1 MKITKDLIAKGNKCR
16 SGQKHK
22 KQWIV
27 IHETANKS
35 KGAGAKNHAKY
46 LHNLAKA
53 DSTYLSWHYTVDD
66 KDIIQHIPD
75 DEIAWHAG
83 DGNKPDGGNYAGI
96 GIEICINPES
106 DFEVAKQKAAELV
119 AHLLAKHNLPI
130 SAVKQHYDFSGKNCP
145 ATIRSKGQWDSFI
158 AMVDT
163 PAPAKDTDKAVKV
176 GDTVTLNGYLYTD
189 SYGSGKGRK
198 YTGKKA
204 KVTRIVD
211 TNRAAPYLLDNGLGW
226 AKGKD
231 IGASAPKSSTIKV
244 GDTVYFDG
252 GYHYPSSNA
261 SAHTGGVRR
270 AGNAKVTHYAKG
282 AKYPYHLV
290 GQYVHGWVSANKI
303 RQI

>member
-1 MKITKDLIAKGNKCR
+1 MKITKDLVAKGNKCR
-16 SGQKHK
+16 PGTKHK

-83 DGNKPDGGNYAGI
+83 DGNNPDGGNYAGI
-96 GIEICINPES
+96 GIEICVNPES

-130 SAVKQHYDFSGKNCP
+130 SAVKQHFDFSGKNCP
-145 ATIRSKGQWDSFI
+145 ATIRNKGQWKDFL
-158 AMVDT
+158 ALVDKPKPT
-163 PAPAKDTDKAVKV
+163 TSTTVKV
-176 GDTVTLNGYLYTD
+176 GDTVILNGYLYTD

-231 IGASAPKSSTIKV
+231 IGADAPKSSAIKV

-261 SAHTGGVRR
+261 SASVGGVRR

-282 AKYPYHLV
+282 AKYPYHVV

-303 RQI
+303 RQL